1 MPGMK
6 PPDPSYCFNLQQFY
20 PQQTAKCIDVAY
32 GCDGGGMVATAT
44 GPLPFAGAVD
54 VNHHHVV
61 PALADEELL
70 LTAAPLTA
78 AAPAPTM
85 GLSIV
90 EQQQHHHHHPSQ
102 VAGSYF
108 SCSNQ
113 SSSPPVM
120 IDSSIPAS
128 PDFDSYVLLNDTG
141 ANGSNVD
148 LVPTDLRDSN
158 DHTEDDEN
166 GIIGSEFPC
175 SPVSGS
181 TIATTDDSANQPCND
196 TVDTVDSGVAASS
209 LSTSQNSS
217 KTDDTSEQQLLLAT
231 DDPTAVDSQ
240 FTDHQLLPQ
249 QQSQLSDEGEEEN
262 RSVVISSEEEKQ
274 NHCTHGDE
282 PLQNSTTVGLS
293 ACADEKIAEPVSTL
307 TAPTPAAFTAASLAV
322 KSKTHDVNDGASIS
336 SRSSIN
342 DATTA
347 TT

>member
-1 MPGMK
+1 
-6 PPDPSYCFNLQQFY
+6 
-20 PQQTAKCIDVAY
+20 
-32 GCDGGGMVATAT
+32 MVATAT

-54 VNHHHVV
+54 AVNHHHVV

-90 EQQQHHHHHPSQ
+90 EQQHHHPSQ

-113 SSSPPVM
+113 SGSPVM

-158 DHTEDDEN
+158 DNTEDDEN

-196 TVDTVDSGVAASS
+196 TVDTVDSGVAA
-209 LSTSQNSS
+209 
-217 KTDDTSEQQLLLAT
+217 
-231 DDPTAVDSQ
+231 
-240 FTDHQLLPQ
+240 
-249 QQSQLSDEGEEEN
+249 
-262 RSVVISSEEEKQ
+262 
-274 NHCTHGDE
+274 
-282 PLQNSTTVGLS
+282 
-293 ACADEKIAEPVSTL
+293 
-307 TAPTPAAFTAASLAV
+307 
-322 KSKTHDVNDGASIS
+322 
-336 SRSSIN
+336 
-342 DATTA
+342 
-347 TT
+347 